1 MANEFK
7 VKKGLIVAGASGG
20 TVVDIQGSQGQLFS
34 VTDDLSGSIF
44 AVSDISG
51 VPILDVNSSGAVNID
66 GTLIGSSTAYFSG
79 AITTNLSSEGTYF
92 TGGSGAI
99 RQLSITSGTNTSAH
113 ALHTFNIASSNG
125 KYEFDING
133 TTELSLV
140 SSNATFAGDVTATT
154 FLGDL
159 NGTINTATTGVT
171 QTAGNNSTL
180 IATTAYADAAAAAVP
195 IGDYLPLAGGTLTGG
210 LIGTSANFGEGVKST
225 DGFFNNVEG
234 IRLLYPN
241 GGSNN
246 ALGNSGTTG
255 ALKIT
260 LPQGWTSTMMRMAIK
275 VYEYS
280 ESKSFTINC
289 GGYNHSDSSAWINEF
304 AYIESQSEVD
314 RNFTVRFGY
323 DSNNKCCIYIGEL
336 TSVWSYPKVFV
347 TDFEAGFN
355 NTVASNW
362 QDGWVISMETTAF
375 ENVSQIRT
383 NCQINNW
390 KRNGQD
396 VYYGSGIGNVGIG
409 LTNPVDRLDLYDSDD
424 NVGMYFHTATS
435 GTGGGNGLRVGQNN
449 ANAFVWNY
457 EATPLSLATSGTA
470 RLTINATGGIR
481 FNTGYGA
488 GTLVTDAS
496 GNITVSSGG
505 GAGGPYLPLS
515 AGSSYPLTDTLFG
528 TNINM
533 SGDGTYAG
541 SMNLGNGGGTGEK
554 HLTIGNGSTGNGYR
568 YIDLVGDT
576 TYTDYGLRIIR
587 GNSGANTSSQIV
599 HRGTGDFSL
608 QTTEAGKMRFVT
620 ANSERMRIDS
630 TGNVGIGTTSPA
642 KTLHVFSG
650 TDNEGIF
657 MQGTG
662 GGHWFNFQSGTSN
675 LWSMG
680 AQTGMMGWY
689 NRTTGNVGYKMV
701 IQDGGNVGIGT
712 TSPRNKLD
720 IALTGAEMVYPIAT
734 GTSPTGGFRIGHTDA
749 SWAGVELNMGIA
761 NASAQGY
768 PAWIQAQNP
777 ADLSVSR
784 NLLLNPNGGNV
795 GIGTT
800 SPGAKLDVINEAR
813 ISYSPSN
820 QYRVRITN
828 SDGNGRILVDGD
840 TSSLIFGTS
849 GTGTNATATERM
861 RIDSSG
867 NVGIGT
873 TAPAVKL
880 HVGTATLGAAPD
892 TNADVISSGGIT
904 IDHNKRLSFDT
915 GYYVHGN
922 IRYNGTGTGVSEAKL
937 EYQGYY
943 GHNFITR
950 SNSKMVIEGDT
961 GNVGIGTTTPSAKL
975 DVLGGSGNDIIAKF
989 KTTGTG
995 TGDYSEI
1002 HIANNNDDKLVIGSI
1017 GSNYTNSSWAGMRYV
1032 YATAGDLG
1040 LKATAS
1046 NGNVRIYAGSGS
1058 LERMR
1063 ITSTGNVGIGT
1074 TSPVAKLDVRGN
1086 AAFIGGNE
1094 TTTNLYVHATNTAG
1108 APARTACIDMK
1119 GYEGRAIGTFFKDV
1133 SYSSGVVQEWFAGI
1147 NYAGNFARYSIGF
1160 DATDGTPTPEYL
1172 ADAKFTVTNL
1182 GNVGIGTYDP
1192 NSRLEV
1198 IGDGGTV
1205 LDIQGTQGQLFSVTD
1220 DLSGD
1225 IFSVADISGVPIMNV
1240 NSDGTSY
1247 FDGNVGIGTTSPG
1260 AKLEVNGNVAI
1271 NSTGLTEGFQWF
1283 NDTNEIFSLEDTAGA
1298 GELLLLSSNSVKVK
1312 LNANGSSYLNGG
1324 NVGIGTTSP
1333 GDVLVVKGGSP
1344 GNIDLVSFQNNAGN
1358 ETHRFYADSA
1368 NDGVISTV
1376 TNAGVIANL
1385 IQSSGDSYFNGGNV
1399 GIGTTSPGDKLHVNG
1414 TVRSQAPATS
1424 DWALLGYNSAGSA
1437 ASGLWFDNGSGDI
1450 LLRRSDNSLQTR
1462 IRSAGSSY
1470 INGGSLGLGTT
1481 SPAQKLTVNSGRMLV
1496 SNTTTPIYIKAGS
1509 TYKSWVHHIG
1519 GSDGYI
1525 FAPSTA
1531 DNGETW
1537 DWANQ
1542 TKLGA
1547 NGVVTAKNFQLSSD
1561 ERFKNNIKDIKD
1573 IKVEAAFKS
1582 FEMESSPGEKRYGV
1596 VAQELEKTNP
1606 ELVETDHEGFKSVK
1620 YIDLLI
1626 AKIAELEARLEKLE
1640 K

>member
-7 VKKGLIVAGASGG
+7 IKKGLIVTGASGG

-34 VTDDLSGSIF
+34 VTDDLSGFIF

-51 VPILDVNSSGAVNID
+51 VPILDVNSSGTSYFDGSLGIGTVNPSRQLEVVSSSGIVAVL
-66 GTLIGSSTAYFSG
+66 TST
-79 AITTNLSSEGTYF
+79 
-92 TGGSGAI
+92 TGGSYISMEDSATTSDSEVRFGAI
-99 RQLSITSGTNTSAH
+99 GDNAIIKSG
-113 ALHTFNIASSNG
+113 
-125 KYEFDING
+125 G
-133 TTELSLV
+133 TTALSLDA
-140 SSNATFAGDVTATT
+140 SQNATFAGQITTTQNQITTNIGTTSAIRLKPTSTANTTGKSSIFLGTSPVDNYGISLRGARLGSDGTPTFELATHSNSANGTVALSIDNSQNATFTGTVTAST

-260 LPQGWTSTMMRMAIK
+260 LPQGWTSTMMRMTIK

-396 VYYGSGIGNVGIG
+396 VYYGSGTGNVGIGATNPLRKLHVVGDFSVNAGTDEYYGVLINGGESSNPAITIGDWHNSSSTIKWDSTNNHLVIDSQHSSSGSAILFTGNDSATEYMRINSSGNVGIG

-515 AGSSYPLTDTLFG
+515 AGSGSPLTGDLYVG
-528 TNINM
+528 T
-533 SGDGTYAG
+533 STAGTDRFIRAYYSDSAYTEMRGYGIITNRAG
-541 SMNLGNGGGTGEK
+541 SYYRPANDKTQVLA
-554 HLTIGNGSTGNGYR
+554 IGNDGNTWN
-568 YIDLVGDT
+568 YISQNANYHTFGKDT
-576 TYTDYGLRIIR
+576 
-587 GNSGANTSSQIV
+587 
-599 HRGTGDFSL
+599 
-608 QTTEAGKMRFVT
+608 
-620 ANSERMRIDS
+620 SEWMRIDTS
-630 TGNVGIGTTSPA
+630 GNVGIGTTSPA
-642 KTLHVFSG
+642 AKLHAFSA
-650 TDNEGIF
+650 
-657 MQGTG
+657 
-662 GGHWFNFQSGTSN
+662 GTSN
-675 LWSMG
+675 SQEIVAVLGSTSTRPVLQFSESTSG
-680 AQTGMMGWY
+680 TITSGMSLEY
-689 NRTTGNVGYKMV
+689 NGNASGDANYFV
-701 IQDGGNVGIGT
+701 INSVSNVPRFTVMSGGNVGIGT
-712 TSPRNKLD
+712 TSPAQPFQVDAGSNIASFRSVGTGENNKELLIQTGGDRVTLDAKNADDGTATSLAFELGNSEKARLTTTGLGIGTTSPSQKLD
-720 IALTGAEMVYPIAT
+720 VNGYARA
-734 GTSPTGGFRIGHTDA
+734 TGGFVGSSGLKLFGDNSSTNFA
-749 SWAGVELNMGIA
+749 F
-761 NASAQGY
+761 
-768 PAWIQAQNP
+768 
-777 ADLSVSR
+777 VST
-784 NLLLNPNGGNV
+784 GGNV

-800 SPGAKLDVINEAR
+800 SPSNKL
-813 ISYSPSN
+813 
-820 QYRVRITN
+820 
-828 SDGNGRILVDGD
+828 
-840 TSSLIFGTS
+840 SL
-849 GTGTNATATERM
+849 
-861 RIDSSG
+861 
-867 NVGIGT
+867 
-873 TAPAVKL
+873 
-880 HVGTATLGAAPD
+880 
-892 TNADVISSGGIT
+892 
-904 IDHNKRLSFDT
+904 
-915 GYYVHGN
+915 
-922 IRYNGTGTGVSEAKL
+922 
-937 EYQGYY
+937 
-943 GHNFITR
+943 
-950 SNSKMVIEGDT
+950 
-961 GNVGIGTTTPSAKL
+961 
-975 DVLGGSGNDIIAKF
+975 
-989 KTTGTG
+989 
-995 TGDYSEI
+995 
-1002 HIANNNDDKLVIGSI
+1002 
-1017 GSNYTNSSWAGMRYV
+1017 
-1032 YATAGDLG
+1032 
-1040 LKATAS
+1040 
-1046 NGNVRIYAGSGS
+1046 AGSGQNWT
-1058 LERMR
+1058 
-1063 ITSTGNVGIGT
+1063 TSPGIKMWDSYNSKGWYVGSANNATSGDFYIRSVTTEGAYPVSANKQFTIKQSGNVGIGT
-1074 TSPVAKLDVRGN
+1074 TSPNEKLDVLGKIYIESQGVN
-1086 AAFIGGNE
+1086 WNE
-1094 TTTNLYVHATNTAG
+1094 TTPGLVRGALHFDPVGDGADNTGNAITFGASDASAG
-1108 APARTACIDMK
+1108 TT
-1119 GYEGRAIGTFFKDV
+1119 G
-1133 SYSSGVVQEWFAGI
+1133 QAGI
-1147 NYAGNFARYSIGF
+1147 YTR
-1160 DATDGTPTPEYL
+1160 
-1172 ADAKFTVTNL
+1172 
-1182 GNVGIGTYDP
+1182 
-1192 NSRLEV
+1192 
-1198 IGDGGTV
+1198 
-1205 LDIQGTQGQLFSVTD
+1205 
-1220 DLSGD
+1220 
-1225 IFSVADISGVPIMNV
+1225 
-1240 NSDGTSY
+1240 SDGTYGTKMYFATTDSY
-1247 FDGNVGIGTTSPG
+1247 NSGSKTRMMIDFNGNVGIGTTSP
-1260 AKLEVNGNVAI
+1260 N
-1271 NSTGLTEGFQWF
+1271 
-1283 NDTNEIFSLEDTAGA
+1283 
-1298 GELLLLSSNSVKVK
+1298 
-1312 LNANGSSYLNGG
+1312 
-1324 NVGIGTTSP
+1324 
-1333 GDVLVVKGGSP
+1333 
-1344 GNIDLVSFQNNAGN
+1344 
-1358 ETHRFYADSA
+1358 
-1368 NDGVISTV
+1368 
-1376 TNAGVIANL
+1376 
-1385 IQSSGDSYFNGGNV
+1385 
-1399 GIGTTSPGDKLHVNG
+1399 DKLHVNG

-1424 DWALLGYNSAGSA
+1424 DWALLGYNSAGSSS
-1437 ASGLWFDNGSGDI
+1437 SGLWFENGSGDI